1 MDYSPPVSSIHGI
14 LQARILE
21 WIAIP
26 FSRGSFQSRDQTW
39 VSHVAGRFFT
49 VCTTRKVLNQQHP
62 NTKQKLI
69 TRQRE
74 THWLRNGLVVAG
86 GRIMRESLEMTC
98 THCCVGMENQQGPTV
113 YSAWSSS
120 ILCGGLDQRGRGSL
134 RGNEYFYMCGWAL
147 LLFTWNYHNI
157 VNQPYP
163 NKKFLKM
170 GVFISSLTRW
180 ARDSNTMKFLSRRE
194 KSV

>member
-1 MDYSPPVSSIHGI
+1 MCVLVTQLCPTVCNPMDYSPPVSSIHGI
-14 LQARILE
+14 LQVRILE

-74 THWLRNGLVVAG
+74 TH
-86 GRIMRESLEMTC
+86 
-98 THCCVGMENQQGPTV
+98 
-113 YSAWSSS
+113 
-120 ILCGGLDQRGRGSL
+120 
-134 RGNEYFYMCGWAL
+134 
-147 LLFTWNYHNI
+147 
-157 VNQPYP
+157 
-163 NKKFLKM
+163 
-170 GVFISSLTRW
+170 
-180 ARDSNTMKFLSRRE
+180 
-194 KSV
+194 